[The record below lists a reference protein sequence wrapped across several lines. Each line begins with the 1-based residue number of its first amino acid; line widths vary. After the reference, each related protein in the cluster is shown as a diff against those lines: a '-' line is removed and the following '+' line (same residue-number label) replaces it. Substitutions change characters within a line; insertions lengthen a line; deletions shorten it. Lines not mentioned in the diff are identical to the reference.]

1 MLKSQQIRTNS
12 STKTMK
18 RSLIKISIT
27 KKKEN
32 FVTNFLIGGLSGSIA
47 KTAVA
52 PTERIKLIL

>member
-1 MLKSQQIRTNS
+1 MN
-12 STKTMK
+12 
-18 RSLIKISIT
+18 RSLIKININ